1 MARNT
6 IHVDA
11 PPEAVWEVLA
21 DPRLYGNWVVGA
33 STTRKV
39 DGSWPDVGAILHHTQ
54 MLVLHDTTEVRE
66 SEPPRRLLLEAR
78 VRPLVVVMVSVT
90 LEPDGDGTLIILD
103 EWPVGG
109 LAAAVPG
116 FITDRLIRLRNHEA
130 TLRLKRLTEIGRKLG
145 LA

>member
-66 SEPPRRLLLEAR
+66 SEPSRRLLLEAR

>member
-21 DPRLYGNWVVGA
+21 DPRLYGNWV
-33 STTRKV
+33 
-39 DGSWPDVGAILHHTQ
+39 VGAILHHTQ

-116 FITDRLIRLRNHEA
+116 LITDRLIRLRNHEA